1 MGKPEKLYRVRSITC
16 PNLYVAER
24 MGGWARWDKKSEAI
38 KETEEWWLANLAK
51 DWKKHFEME
60 EVP

>member
-24 MGGWARWDKKSEAI
+24 AGSWAGMGKVDEAMQ
-38 KETEEWWLANLAK
+38 KTEEWWLANLAK
-51 DWKKHFEME
+51 DWKKHFIME
-60 EVP
+60 EVL